1 MLKVKNLRG
10 GWGPTTVI
18 EDLSL
23 DLEHGATVSIVGRN
37 GMGKSTLLELIVGRA
52 HCQAGVIWLGDTDI
66 TALSTHARA
75 RAGLAFVPQQREVF
89 RSLTVAEH
97 LAIAERH
104 GAWTGER
111 VYAMFPPLANR
122 RQSLAGVLSGG
133 EQQML
138 AIGRAL
144 VTNAAVLLMDEPTEG
159 LAPVVIDQLVE
170 GIRNV
175 TADRSLTVLLVEQR
189 VDIALELSTRCMVME
204 RGRLVSDT
212 PTSVLR
218 KTPGALAALIGF
230 EEKRP
235 AARGSR

>member
-1 MLKVKNLRG
+1 MLSVENLRG

-23 DLEHGATVSIVGRN
+23 KLEHGETVSIVGRN
-37 GMGKSTLLELIVGRA
+37 GMGKSTLLELLVGRA
-52 HCQAGVIWLGDTDI
+52 NRQAGVIRLGELDI
-66 TALSTHARA
+66 TARSTHARA

-97 LAIAERH
+97 LAIAQRP

-111 VYAMFPPLANR
+111 ICAMFPPLANR

-159 LAPVVIDQLVE
+159 LAPVLIDQLVE

-212 PTSVLR
+212 PTSTLR

-230 EEKRP
+230 EEKRRVTP
-235 AARGSR
+235 ASR